1 MFTLNVKYFIIII
14 VGWVFMRRLI
24 LFGFIFFPCS
34 ILTGCWN
41 PKEKNTPQLPD
52 TKEETASENE
62 IFLSKEVKE
71 GVDDSSIC

>member
-1 MFTLNVKYFIIII
+1 MDFLISSSSKFLGGSTVSFSFFSSSS
-14 VGWVFMRRLI
+14 GWNANI
-24 LFGFIFFPCS
+24 
-34 ILTGCWN
+34 